1 MRPPDFRSILQS
13 DNASSGPGAS
23 LDSGGN
29 GLGGFGA
36 DAGMNLK
43 PPNFQMQT
51 DTSSALNAGAAIPS
65 LSQQNDFASGPALK
79 PLHSADEVPESI
91 GGFGEQAAGGVGGGG
106 LSRERRMRPPD
117 FRSILQSDNAS
128 SGPSEPVPFGNQGN
142 DGGLVLKPLGS
153 LNGGGN
159 GLGGFGADAGMNLK
173 PPNFQMQTDTSSAL
187 NAGAA
192 IPSLSQQND
201 FASGPALK
209 PLHSADE
216 VPESI
221 GGFGEQAAG
230 GVGGG
235 GLSRERRMRPPD
247 FRSILQS
254 DNASSGPSEPVPF
267 GNQRNDG
274 GLALKP
280 LGSLN
285 GGGNGLGGFGA
296 DAGMNLKPS
305 NFQMQTDT
313 SSALN
318 AGAAIP
324 SLSQQNDFASG
335 PALKPLHSADEVPE
349 SIGGF
354 GEQAAGGV
362 GGGGLSRERRMRPPD
377 FRSILQSDNA
387 SSGPSEPVPFGN
399 QGNDGGLVLKPLG
412 SLNGGGNGLGGLGA
426 DAGMNLKPSNF
437 QMQTDTSSALN
448 AGAAIPSLSQQND
461 FASGPALKPLH
472 SADEV
477 PESIGG
483 FGEQAAGGVGGGG
496 LSRERRMR
504 PPDFRSI
511 LQSDNASSGPSEPV
525 PFGNQGNDGGL
536 VLKPLG
542 SLNGGGNGLGGFG
555 ADAGMDLK
563 PSNFQMQTD
572 TSSAPNAGA
581 AIPSLSQQNDFASG
595 PALKPLHS
603 ADEVP
608 ESIGGFGSDFAG
620 PGAIKSTAGR
630 LDFSFDPP

>member
-187 NAGAA
+187 NARAA
-192 IPSLSQQND
+192 ISSLSQQND

-267 GNQRNDG
+267 GNQGNDG
-274 GLALKP
+274 GLVLKPLGSLNGGGNGLGGFGADAGMNLKPPNFQMQTDTSSALNAGAAISSLSQQNDFASGPALKPLHSADEVPESIGGFGEQAAGGVGGGGLSRERRMRPPDFRSILESDNASSGPSEPVPFGNQGNDGGLVLKP

-412 SLNGGGNGLGGLGA
+412 SLNGGGNGLGGFGA
-426 DAGMNLKPSNF
+426 DAGMN
-437 QMQTDTSSALN
+437 
-448 AGAAIPSLSQQND
+448 
-461 FASGPALKPLH
+461 
-472 SADEV
+472 
-477 PESIGG
+477 
-483 FGEQAAGGVGGGG
+483 
-496 LSRERRMR
+496 
-504 PPDFRSI
+504 
-511 LQSDNASSGPSEPV
+511 
-525 PFGNQGNDGGL
+525 
-536 VLKPLG
+536 
-542 SLNGGGNGLGGFG
+542 
-555 ADAGMDLK
+555 
-563 PSNFQMQTD
+563 
-572 TSSAPNAGA
+572 
-581 AIPSLSQQNDFASG
+581 
-595 PALKPLHS
+595 
-603 ADEVP
+603 
-608 ESIGGFGSDFAG
+608 
-620 PGAIKSTAGR
+620 STAGC
-630 LDFSFDPP
+630 LDFSFDPPKNSHVYNIWVHTLW